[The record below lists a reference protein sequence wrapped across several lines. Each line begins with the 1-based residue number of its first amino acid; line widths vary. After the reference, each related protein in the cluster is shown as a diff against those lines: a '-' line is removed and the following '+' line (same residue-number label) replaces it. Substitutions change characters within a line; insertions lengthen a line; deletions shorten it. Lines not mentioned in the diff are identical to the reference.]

1 MFLVVRTS
9 CKTPRNS
16 GGYKITTE
24 EDGLATTVLAW
35 GVSAISGIKFGLHL
49 DKPFGFLVRI
59 PYGARSADVSFM
71 RQTRAYIDL

>member
-9 CKTPRNS
+9 CKTPHNS
-16 GGYKITTE
+16 VGYKRTNE

-35 GVSAISGIKFGLHL
+35 GVSAISGMKFGLHL
-49 DKPFGFLVRI
+49 DK

-71 RQTRAYIDL
+71 RLTSAYLEL